1 MNNEGQ
7 KVILVCDDEDLMRQ
21 VAGSILERAG
31 FAVLHAAGGEE
42 AVLIY
47 QRKSP
52 EVDLVLMDLSMP
64 EESGLDVFRRLK
76 ACDAKVRVLF
86 SSGFQNDERLETALQ
101 EGALGFLQKPYT
113 MDRMLRM
120 VRKYV

>member
-1 MNNEGQ
+1 MNGKEQ

-31 FAVLHAAGGEE
+31 YTVLYAAGGEE
-42 AVLIY
+42 TDRIY
-47 QRKSP
+47 RRSSP
-52 EVDLVLMDLSMP
+52 AVDLVLMDLSMP

-76 ACDAKVRVLF
+76 AFDPEVKVLF
-86 SSGFQNDERLETALQ
+86 SSGYQNDDRLETALQ
-101 EGALGFLQKPYT
+101 EGALGILQKPYT

-120 VRKYV
+120 VSRHV